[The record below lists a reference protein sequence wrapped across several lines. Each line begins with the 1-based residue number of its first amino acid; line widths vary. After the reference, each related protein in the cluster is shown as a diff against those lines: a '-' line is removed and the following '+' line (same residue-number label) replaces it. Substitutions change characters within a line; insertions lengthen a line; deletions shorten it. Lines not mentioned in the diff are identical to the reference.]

1 MKLRIAPSPTGQL
14 HIGNARTALFNWL
27 YAKAN
32 NGTFLVRID
41 DTDTER
47 STKEF
52 QKDIT
57 ENLKWLGLHWDE
69 GIEVGGSHDSYKQS
83 SRFDRYQEVAENL
96 LSRNL
101 AYEDDGAIRFKVP
114 NDGSI
119 EFKDYIRG
127 DMLFNLSDV
136 EDFVILRS
144 DKSPTYH
151 LASTV
156 DDIDY
161 GITIIARGEDILSST
176 PKHIM
181 LMKAMDASLP
191 DFCHLPLLFGPD
203 GKKLSKR
210 HGDTSV
216 EVFKN
221 KGILSEAMFNYLC
234 LLGWSPGNDLEQ
246 FDINTAISKFDLKN
260 VLPNSAI
267 FDEKKLLWLNGLYIR
282 STDIEDFQSTALSQ
296 IENDIQRS
304 LFDEEKSRLLK
315 IFPSVQERIETLAD
329 LTQQVM
335 FLIDEP
341 FVVDELDWQ
350 DVNNEEAQKYLFLLR
365 EEFINLDNFSLDSI
379 EIVMRKTLEEINV
392 KTKIGFQAA
401 RVSIT
406 GTKISPPLFE
416 SVFALGREAV
426 ICLLYTS
433 PSPRDRTR
441 SRMPSS
447 A

>member
-47 STKEF
+47 STEEF

-69 GIEVGGSHDSYKQS
+69 GIGVGGSHDSYKQS
-83 SRFDRYQEVAENL
+83 LRFDRYQEVAENL

-216 EVFKN
+216 EAFKN

-304 LFDEEKSRLLK
+304 LFDDEKSRLLK

-365 EEFINLDNFSLDSI
+365 EGFINLDNFSLDSI

-416 SVFALGREAV
+416 SILALGREAV
-426 ICLLYTS
+426 IARLAESIEKL
-433 PSPRDRTR
+433 
-441 SRMPSS
+441 
-447 A
+447 

>member
-83 SRFDRYQEVAENL
+83 LRFDRYQEVAENL

-216 EVFKN
+216 EAFKN

-304 LFDEEKSRLLK
+304 LFDEEKSRLVK

-416 SVFALGREAV
+416 SILALGREAV
-426 ICLLYTS
+426 IARLAESIEKL
-433 PSPRDRTR
+433 
-441 SRMPSS
+441 
-447 A
+447 

>member
-32 NGTFLVRID
+32 NGSFLVRID

-52 QKDIT
+52 QKDII

-69 GIEVGGSHDSYKQS
+69 GIEVGGSHESYKQS
-83 SRFDRYQEVAENL
+83 LRFDRYQEVAEDL

-127 DMLFNLSDV
+127 EMLFNLSDV

-216 EVFKN
+216 EAFKN

-296 IENDIQRS
+296 IENDIQRD
-304 LFDEEKSRLLK
+304 LFDEEKSRLSK

-329 LTQQVM
+329 LTQQIM

-379 EIVMRKTLEEINV
+379 EIMMRKKLEEINV
-392 KTKIGFQAA
+392 KTKVGFQAA

-416 SVFALGREAV
+416 SIFALGREAV
-426 ICLLYTS
+426 IARLAESIEKL
-433 PSPRDRTR
+433 
-441 SRMPSS
+441 
-447 A
+447 

>member
-83 SRFDRYQEVAENL
+83 SRLDRYQEVAEDL

-127 DMLFNLSDV
+127 EMLFNLSDV

-181 LMKAMDASLP
+181 LMKAMDTSLP

-296 IENDIQRS
+296 IENDIQRT

-392 KTKIGFQAA
+392 KTKVGFQAA

-416 SVFALGREAV
+416 SIFALGREAV
-426 ICLLYTS
+426 IARLAESIEKL
-433 PSPRDRTR
+433 
-441 SRMPSS
+441 
-447 A
+447 

>member
-83 SRFDRYQEVAENL
+83 SRFDRYQEVAEVL

-216 EVFKN
+216 EAFKN

-304 LFDEEKSRLLK
+304 LFDDEKSRLLK

-392 KTKIGFQAA
+392 KTKVGFQAA

-416 SVFALGREAV
+416 SIFALGREAV
-426 ICLLYTS
+426 IARLAESIEKL
-433 PSPRDRTR
+433 
-441 SRMPSS
+441 
-447 A
+447 

>member
-32 NGTFLVRID
+32 SGTFLVRID
-41 DTDTER
+41 DTDIER
-47 STKEF
+47 STREF

-69 GIEVGGSHDSYKQS
+69 GIEVGGSQDSYKQS
-83 SRFDRYQEVAENL
+83 SRFDRYQQVAEDL
-96 LSRNL
+96 LGRNL

-127 DMLFNLSDV
+127 EMSFNLSDV

-161 GITIIARGEDILSST
+161 EITIIARGEDILSST

-191 DFCHLPLLFGPD
+191 DFCHLPLLFGQD

-216 EVFKN
+216 EAFKN

-296 IENDIQRS
+296 IENDIQRE
-304 LFDEEKSRLLK
+304 LFDKEKSRLLK

-350 DVNNEEAQKYLFLLR
+350 VVNNDEAQKYLFSLR
-365 EEFINLDNFSLDSI
+365 EEFINIDNFSLDSI
-379 EIVMRKTLEEINV
+379 EIIMRKTLEEINV
-392 KTKIGFQAA
+392 KTKVGFQAA

-416 SVFALGREAV
+416 SVFALGKEAV
-426 ICLLYTS
+426 IARLAESIEKL
-433 PSPRDRTR
+433 
-441 SRMPSS
+441 
-447 A
+447 

>member
-47 STKEF
+47 STSEY

-57 ENLKWLGLHWDE
+57 DNLKWLGLHWDE
-69 GIEVGGSHDSYKQS
+69 GIEVGDSNDTYKQS
-83 SRFDRYQEVAENL
+83 SRFDRYREVAENL
-96 LSRNL
+96 LSKNL

-119 EFKDYIRG
+119 EFNDYIRG
-127 DMLFNLSDV
+127 EMSFNLSDV

-156 DDIDY
+156 DDVDY

-181 LMKAMDASLP
+181 LMKSMNAALP

-216 EVFKN
+216 EAFRK
-221 KGILSEAMFNYLC
+221 KGILSDAMFNYLC
-234 LLGWSPGNDLEQ
+234 LLGWSPGNDVEQ

-282 STDIEDFQSTALSQ
+282 STNIEDFQVTALSQ
-296 IENDIQRS
+296 IEKDIQRE
-304 LFDEEKSRLLK
+304 LFDEEKSRLSK

-329 LTQQVM
+329 LTEQVM

-341 FVVDELDWQ
+341 FIIDELDWQ
-350 DVNNEEAQKYLFLLR
+350 DVNNEEAQNYLFLLR
-365 EEFINLDNFSLDSI
+365 EEFIKLDDFSLEII
-379 EIVMRKTLEEINV
+379 EMTMRKLLKEINV
-392 KTKIGFQAA
+392 KTKVGFQAT

-416 SVFALGREAV
+416 SIFALGRDTV
-426 ICLLYTS
+426 IARLAESIEKL
-433 PSPRDRTR
+433 
-441 SRMPSS
+441 
-447 A
+447 

>member
-69 GIEVGGSHDSYKQS
+69 GIEVGGSYDSYKQS

-216 EVFKN
+216 EAFKN

-416 SVFALGREAV
+416 SIFALGREAV
-426 ICLLYTS
+426 IARLAESIEKL
-433 PSPRDRTR
+433 
-441 SRMPSS
+441 
-447 A
+447 

>member
-69 GIEVGGSHDSYKQS
+69 GIEVGGSHASYKQS
-83 SRFDRYQEVAENL
+83 SRFDRYQEVAEVL

-216 EVFKN
+216 EAFKN

-304 LFDEEKSRLLK
+304 LFDDEKSRLLK

-379 EIVMRKTLEEINV
+379 EIVMRKILEEINV

-416 SVFALGREAV
+416 SIFALGREAV
-426 ICLLYTS
+426 IARLAESIEKL
-433 PSPRDRTR
+433 
-441 SRMPSS
+441 
-447 A
+447 

>member
-83 SRFDRYQEVAENL
+83 LRFDRYQEVAEDL

-216 EVFKN
+216 EAFKN

-365 EEFINLDNFSLDSI
+365 EEFISLDNFSLDSI

-416 SVFALGREAV
+416 SILALGREAV
-426 ICLLYTS
+426 IARLAESIEKL
-433 PSPRDRTR
+433 
-441 SRMPSS
+441 
-447 A
+447 

>member
-47 STKEF
+47 STEEF

-69 GIEVGGSHDSYKQS
+69 GIGVGGSHDSYKQS
-83 SRFDRYQEVAENL
+83 LRFDRYQEVAENL

-216 EVFKN
+216 EAFKN

-304 LFDEEKSRLLK
+304 LFDDEKSRLLK

-416 SVFALGREAV
+416 SILALGREAV
-426 ICLLYTS
+426 IARLAESIEKL
-433 PSPRDRTR
+433 
-441 SRMPSS
+441 
-447 A
+447 

>member
-83 SRFDRYQEVAENL
+83 SRFDRYQEVAEDL

-127 DMLFNLSDV
+127 DMIFNLSDV

-216 EVFKN
+216 EAFKN

-246 FDINTAISKFDLKN
+246 FDINTAITKFDLKN

-296 IENDIQRS
+296 IENDVQRS

-365 EEFINLDNFSLDSI
+365 EEFINLSLI
-379 EIVMRKTLEEINV
+379 HI
-392 KTKIGFQAA
+392 
-401 RVSIT
+401 
-406 GTKISPPLFE
+406 
-416 SVFALGREAV
+416 
-426 ICLLYTS
+426 
-433 PSPRDRTR
+433 
-441 SRMPSS
+441 
-447 A
+447 

>member
-52 QKDIT
+52 QKDII

-216 EVFKN
+216 EAFKN

-304 LFDEEKSRLLK
+304 LFDDEKSRLLK

-416 SVFALGREAV
+416 SIFALGREAV
-426 ICLLYTS
+426 IARLAESIEKL
-433 PSPRDRTR
+433 
-441 SRMPSS
+441 
-447 A
+447 

>member
-83 SRFDRYQEVAENL
+83 SRFHRYQEVAENL

-181 LMKAMDASLP
+181 LMKAMDTSLP

-216 EVFKN
+216 EAFKN

-416 SVFALGREAV
+416 SILALGREAV
-426 ICLLYTS
+426 IARLAESIEKL
-433 PSPRDRTR
+433 
-441 SRMPSS
+441 
-447 A
+447 

>member
-210 HGDTSV
+210 HGETSV
-216 EVFKN
+216 EAFKN

-296 IENDIQRS
+296 IENDIQRG

-416 SVFALGREAV
+416 SIFALGREAV
-426 ICLLYTS
+426 IARLAESIEKL
-433 PSPRDRTR
+433 
-441 SRMPSS
+441 
-447 A
+447 

>member
-119 EFKDYIRG
+119 EFKDYVRG
-127 DMLFNLSDV
+127 EMSFNLSDV

-161 GITIIARGEDILSST
+161 EITIIARGEDILSST

-216 EVFKN
+216 ETFKN
-221 KGILSEAMFNYLC
+221 KGILSDAMFNYLC

-282 STDIEDFQSTALSQ
+282 STDIEDFHATALLQ
-296 IENDIQRS
+296 IENDIQRD
-304 LFDEEKSRLLK
+304 LFDEEKSRLSI

-341 FVVDELDWQ
+341 FIVDELDWQ
-350 DVNNEEAQKYLFLLR
+350 DVNNDEAQKYLFSLR
-365 EEFINLDNFSLDSI
+365 EEFINLDKFSLESI
-379 EIVMRKTLEEINV
+379 ETIMRKILEEINV
-392 KTKIGFQAA
+392 KTKVGFQAA

-416 SVFALGREAV
+416 SIFALGKEAV
-426 ICLLYTS
+426 IARLAESIEKL
-433 PSPRDRTR
+433 
-441 SRMPSS
+441 
-447 A
+447 

>member
-114 NDGSI
+114 DDGSI

-216 EVFKN
+216 EAFKN

-304 LFDEEKSRLLK
+304 LFDDEKSRLLK

-416 SVFALGREAV
+416 SIFALGREAV
-426 ICLLYTS
+426 IARLAESIEKL
-433 PSPRDRTR
+433 
-441 SRMPSS
+441 
-447 A
+447 

>member
-41 DTDTER
+41 DTDIER
-47 STKEF
+47 STNEF
-52 QKDIT
+52 QKDII
-57 ENLKWLGLHWDE
+57 ENLKWLGLYWDE
-69 GIEVGGSHDSYKQS
+69 GIEVGGSQDSYKQS

-119 EFKDYIRG
+119 EFKDYVRG
-127 DMLFNLSDV
+127 EMSFNLSDV

-161 GITIIARGEDILSST
+161 EITIIARGEDILSST

-216 EVFKN
+216 ETFKN
-221 KGILSEAMFNYLC
+221 KGILSDAMFNYLC

-282 STDIEDFQSTALSQ
+282 STDIEDFHATALLQ
-296 IENDIQRS
+296 IENDIQRD
-304 LFDEEKSRLLK
+304 LFDEEKSRLSI
-315 IFPSVQERIETLAD
+315 IFPSVQERIETLVD
-329 LTQQVM
+329 LTRQVM

-341 FVVDELDWQ
+341 FIVDELDWQ
-350 DVNNEEAQKYLFLLR
+350 DVNNDEAQKYLFSLR
-365 EEFINLDNFSLDSI
+365 EEFINLDKFSLESI
-379 EIVMRKTLEEINV
+379 ETIMRKILEEINV
-392 KTKIGFQAA
+392 KTKVGFQAA

-416 SVFALGREAV
+416 SIFALGKEAV
-426 ICLLYTS
+426 IARLAESIEKL
-433 PSPRDRTR
+433 
-441 SRMPSS
+441 
-447 A
+447 

>member
-216 EVFKN
+216 EAFKN

-304 LFDEEKSRLLK
+304 LFDDEKSRLLK

-365 EEFINLDNFSLDSI
+365 EEFINLDDFSLDSI

-392 KTKIGFQAA
+392 KTKVGFQAA

-416 SVFALGREAV
+416 SIFALGREAV
-426 ICLLYTS
+426 IARLAESIEKL
-433 PSPRDRTR
+433 
-441 SRMPSS
+441 
-447 A
+447 

>member
-216 EVFKN
+216 EAFKN

-350 DVNNEEAQKYLFLLR
+350 DVNNEEAQQYLFLLR

-416 SVFALGREAV
+416 SIFALGREAV
-426 ICLLYTS
+426 IARLAESIEKL
-433 PSPRDRTR
+433 
-441 SRMPSS
+441 
-447 A
+447 

>member
-47 STKEF
+47 STEEF

-216 EVFKN
+216 EAFKN

-304 LFDEEKSRLLK
+304 LFDDEKSRLLK

-416 SVFALGREAV
+416 SIFALGREAV
-426 ICLLYTS
+426 IARLAESIEKL
-433 PSPRDRTR
+433 
-441 SRMPSS
+441 
-447 A
+447 

>member
-47 STKEF
+47 STEEF

-216 EVFKN
+216 EAFKN

-304 LFDEEKSRLLK
+304 LFDEEKSRLVK

-379 EIVMRKTLEEINV
+379 ENVMRKTLEEINV

-416 SVFALGREAV
+416 SIFALGREAV
-426 ICLLYTS
+426 IARLAESIEKL
-433 PSPRDRTR
+433 
-441 SRMPSS
+441 
-447 A
+447 